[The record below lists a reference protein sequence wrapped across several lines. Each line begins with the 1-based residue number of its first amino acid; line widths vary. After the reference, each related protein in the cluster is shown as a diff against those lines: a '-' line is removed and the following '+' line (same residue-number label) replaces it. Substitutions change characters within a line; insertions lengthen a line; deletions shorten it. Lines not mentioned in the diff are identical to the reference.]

1 MDFKFLES
9 SDLITL
15 TLLLFSFIVF
25 IYIYKTYK
33 DNFKILF
40 TLRIFIIIIL
50 IFSLFNPVINYST
63 EKQNILQW
71 ALFFD
76 NSASMK
82 YHKTPSLSSIN
93 LGIEEL
99 ENRFNKEKVS
109 FSSYSFDSKVSP
121 LKNKLNGNG
130 ESTNI
135 GNVAEYILQNEN
147 KLAGVILATDGI
159 PTEGSNPLNSFK
171 NSELPIFSLGIGNK
185 NSLLIFLL
193 ILLMPQL
200 LQLKMKELMLELI
213 SSQLL

>member
-25 IYIYKTYK
+25 YIYKTYK

-82 YHKTPSLSSIN
+82 YHKTPSLNSIN

-159 PTEGSNPLNSFK
+159 PTEGSNPLNVFK
-171 NSELPIFSLGIGNK
+171 NSELPIFSLGIGP
-185 NSLLIFLL
+185 
-193 ILLMPQL
+193 ILFNFFVNF
-200 LQLKMKELMLELI
+200 
-213 SSQLL
+213 

>member
-40 TLRIFIIIIL
+40 TLRIFIITIL

-99 ENRFNKEKVS
+99 KI
-109 FSSYSFDSKVSP
+109 D
-121 LKNKLNGNG
+121 
-130 ESTNI
+130 
-135 GNVAEYILQNEN
+135 
-147 KLAGVILATDGI
+147 
-159 PTEGSNPLNSFK
+159 
-171 NSELPIFSLGIGNK
+171 
-185 NSLLIFLL
+185 LIKKKFLSAL
-193 ILLMPQL
+193 ILLIQKYHL
-200 LQLKMKELMLELI
+200 LKI
-213 SSQLL
+213 N

>member
-9 SDLITL
+9 SDLITM
-15 TLLLFSFIVF
+15 TLFLFSFIVF

-82 YHKTPSLSSIN
+82 YHKTPSLNSIN
-93 LGIEEL
+93 IGIEEL
-99 ENRFNKEKVS
+99 ENRFSKEKVS
-109 FSSYSFDSKVSP
+109 FSSYSFDS
-121 LKNKLNGNG
+121 
-130 ESTNI
+130 
-135 GNVAEYILQNEN
+135 
-147 KLAGVILATDGI
+147 
-159 PTEGSNPLNSFK
+159 
-171 NSELPIFSLGIGNK
+171 
-185 NSLLIFLL
+185 
-193 ILLMPQL
+193 
-200 LQLKMKELMLELI
+200 
-213 SSQLL
+213 

>member
-1 MDFKFLES
+1 MDLKFLES

-25 IYIYKTYK
+25 IYIYKSYK
-33 DNFKILF
+33 HNFKILF
-40 TLRIFIIIIL
+40 TLRMFLIIIL

-109 FSSYSFDSKVSP
+109 FSSYSFDSKVSL

-135 GNVAEYILQNEN
+135 GNACRVYFFT
-147 KLAGVILATDGI
+147 K
-159 PTEGSNPLNSFK
+159 
-171 NSELPIFSLGIGNK
+171 
-185 NSLLIFLL
+185 
-193 ILLMPQL
+193 
-200 LQLKMKELMLELI
+200 
-213 SSQLL
+213 